1 MGGPRDWLMN
11 PADFGTAAEIRL
23 RAGDSVARAHA
34 RLCHDTVV
42 AVNTAVAERG
52 WTRADLAHELAVD
65 PRYLQRK
72 LSGHAPIT
80 LHDLACWATVL
91 GLEVSIT

>member
-1 MGGPRDWLMN
+1 MGAPRDWLVD
-11 PADFGTAAEIRL
+11 PTDFGTAAQIRL
-23 RAGDSVARAHA
+23 RAGDPAARAHA

-52 WTRADLAHELAVD
+52 WSRAELACELAAD

-72 LSGHAPIT
+72 LSGHVPIT
-80 LHDLACWATVL
+80 LHDLACWVTVL
-91 GLEVSIT
+91 GLDVAIT